1 MYSSR
6 RGANYLTEIC
16 VQVRQIRLH
25 VIRTIYKKTGDALY
39 MKDFRRY
46 PVLEALRILAYT
58 AYRSS
63 SPQGG
68 GLFRAIAP
76 SHVANAFEVHEGRG
90 TRTVALMA
98 RKGRFPPCV
107 LCTKGTSRI
116 DFARWR

>member
-68 GLFRAIAP
+68 GLFRVLYFRLCDVLGGRMHSARGECRILVWSFVVQSL
-76 SHVANAFEVHEGRG
+76 SH
-90 TRTVALMA
+90 M
-98 RKGRFPPCV
+98 
-107 LCTKGTSRI
+107 
-116 DFARWR
+116 